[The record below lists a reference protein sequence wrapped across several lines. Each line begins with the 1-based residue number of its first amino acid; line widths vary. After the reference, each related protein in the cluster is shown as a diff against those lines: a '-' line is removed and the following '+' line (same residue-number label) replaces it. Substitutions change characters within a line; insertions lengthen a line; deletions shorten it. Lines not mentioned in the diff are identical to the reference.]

1 MTRRLDCQSSGLLS
15 SGSAGIV
22 TANGTAGVAVVGMT
36 PSAAVHGTVVD
47 HDRPACVIDG
57 SITDRAFGSV
67 FCGIAIHGW
76 PLFLVVSQSISS
88 RQGGRWSSQKSPRPR
103 LRRGSLTK
111 NEGAKKEAL
120 TTGRWRGLLWET
132 SSCAL
137 LTPPS
142 ASVFA
147 SVESQESGRT
157 ARIPTWSF
165 SMPGLIFR
173 PSSQSPRKSVSLPI
187 SGTVMMTSSLSSPP

>member
-1 MTRRLDCQSSGLLS
+1 MSYSVMMTRRLDCQPSGLLS

-22 TANGTAGVAVVGMT
+22 TANGTAGAAVVGMT

-103 LRRGSLTK
+103 LRRGSLMNSESTK
-111 NEGAKKEAL
+111 RKTLA
-120 TTGRWRGLLWET
+120 TDQWRGIRVL
-132 SSCAL
+132 
-137 LTPPS
+137 
-142 ASVFA
+142 
-147 SVESQESGRT
+147 
-157 ARIPTWSF
+157 
-165 SMPGLIFR
+165 
-173 PSSQSPRKSVSLPI
+173 SLC
-187 SGTVMMTSSLSSPP
+187 SR